1 MRNEYALP
9 TSLLF
14 FLPFSTRIFLFFLF
28 FVLSFAENFASG
40 CIKSTTWPA
49 LRPSFLVSGEKKN
62 ESLKK
67 SKNGRPSRVVRP
79 ENRISS
85 LLPENRF

>member
-14 FLPFSTRIFLFFLF
+14 FLPFSQGGFLVFSIFRALFRRKFCVGMHKIDDVAGSAALF
-28 FVLSFAENFASG
+28 FV
-40 CIKSTTWPA
+40 P
-49 LRPSFLVSGEKKN
+49 GEKKN
-62 ESLKK
+62 ESLKE